1 VRRASGARRVLA
13 VGTGAC
19 ATVVVIAW
27 TTAGTGGCYTHQCD
41 QSNVIL
47 GLGPDGG
54 VVGTGEL
61 FATEGTSVVFWESNP
76 TLPAPGQTWTPFNGN
91 EHLTFLLPPDAG
103 IPANATILNYWSYDS
118 AQDAAQV
125 NNVNN
130 SGNLAEYSDAG
141 TGSIT
146 VYNATCQSYY
156 IRVVVQFFVPEGV
169 GGDGG
174 LEMADTAKNA
184 DGGGD

>member
-1 VRRASGARRVLA
+1 VRRAPGGRTVLA
-13 VGTGAC
+13 VGAGAC

-27 TTAGTGGCYTHQCD
+27 TAAGTGGCYTHQCD
-41 QSNVIL
+41 QSNVIV

-61 FATEGTSVVFWESNP
+61 FTTEGSVFWESNP
-76 TLPAPGQTWTPFNGN
+76 ALPAPGQTWTPFNGN

-103 IPANATILNYWSYDS
+103 IPANATLLNYWSYDS

-125 NNVNN
+125 NNINN
-130 SGNLAEYSDAG
+130 SGQLAEYSDAG

-146 VYNATCQSYY
+146 VYNETCASYFL
-156 IRVVVQFFVPEGV
+156 RVVVQFLVPQADA

-174 LEMADTAKNA
+174 VDAAETGADANGT
-184 DGGGD
+184 GD